1 MTELFGSIAGRVM
14 EELRQ
19 RRASS
24 APTTQTVLLTINYR
38 ASGASLILPFPNAV
52 EARRE
57 LLRRADKHRW
67 QRLGLGSIGSLVNR
81 HGTVRASY
89 TIEPRE

>member
-24 APTTQTVLLTINYR
+24 VPAAQTVLLTINYR

-57 LLRRADKHRW
+57 LLARARRHRW
-67 QRLGLGSIGSLVNR
+67 RVRGTGAIGALVNR
-81 HGTVRASY
+81 NETVRASY
-89 TIEPRE
+89 TIELKE